1 MDSMDVIFR
10 VEGRLGRITLAR
22 PQALNALTEP
32 MCAAMLAGLRAWAD
46 DLAVASVVIEAEPGR
61 AFCAGGDIR
70 GLAEAGRRDARAA
83 RSFFA
88 TEYRLNAA
96 IAHFPKPY
104 VALLDGYVMGGGAG
118 LSVHGAYRVASEN
131 AVFAMPE
138 TAIGMFPDIGSNY
151 FLPRLPG
158 RIGIYLGLTGA
169 RIGASDMLHT
179 GLATHFVP
187 AARMASIPQHLAQ
200 GEAPQSV
207 LAALSGN
214 TARDLPSPPLAA
226 NRAAIDRAF
235 VGESVEAVLEGLER
249 EGDWGA
255 QMRAQFALSSPTSL
269 RLALR
274 LLHEGGAASLD
285 AVQRLEYRAAC
296 RILEAHDFHEGVRAL
311 LIDKDRTPRWRPA
324 ALSDVSGADIDAYLA
339 PLAQGDL
346 VI

>member
-1 MDSMDVIFR
+1 MNSGDVILR
-10 VEGRLGRITLAR
+10 IEGRVGRITLAR

-32 MCAAMLAGLRAWAD
+32 MCAAMLASLRAWAD
-46 DLAVASVVIEAEPGR
+46 DPAVVSVVIEAEPGR

-96 IAHFPKPY
+96 IARFPKPY

-131 AVFAMPE
+131 TVFAMPE

-169 RIGASDMLHT
+169 RIDASDMLYT

-187 AARMASIPQHLAQ
+187 AARMASVAPRLAQ
-200 GEAPQSV
+200 GEALPSV

-214 TARDLPSPPLAA
+214 ARDLPPPSLAA

-235 VGESVEAVLEGLER
+235 AGESVEAVLEGLER
-249 EGDWGA
+249 EGNWGA
-255 QMRAQFALSSPTSL
+255 EMRALLALSSPTSL

-274 LLHEGGAASLD
+274 LLREGGAASLG

-296 RILEAHDFHEGVRAL
+296 RILESHDFYEGVRAL
-311 LIDKDRTPRWRPA
+311 LIDKDRTPRWRPG
-324 ALSDVSGADIDAYLA
+324 ALSGVSGADIDAYLA